1 MTKQQILRAQGVYYV
16 ATGLWPL
23 FSMRSFERVTGPKT
37 DKWLVQMVGLLA
49 ATIGGSLL
57 VGARGE
63 DVDDGI
69 VALAIAAALS
79 FAGIDVVHAARRRI
93 SPIYLCD
100 ALVELAIVGM
110 LLTD

>member
-1 MTKQQILRAQGVYYV
+1 MTKQRILRAQGLYYL
-16 ATGLWPL
+16 ASGLWPL

-57 VGARGE
+57 IGARGE
-63 DVDDGI
+63 EIDDG
-69 VALAIAAALS
+69 VVTLAAASALS
-79 FAGIDVVHAARRRI
+79 FAGIDIVHAARRRI
-93 SPIYLCD
+93 SPIYLGD
-100 ALVELAIVGM
+100 ALVELAIVAM